1 MRGCEADRCDA
12 GATVD
17 GRWCERHVPA
27 DERPVRPVV
36 IEYDENGG
44 PFVAPVVGQD
54 ATPAVTPG
62 YALEAPYD
70 WGPEWADA
78 ERYVAECGQRLRTAR
93 QIRSELL
100 ARMRRDGMSLGD
112 IAKVTG
118 LTRQRIG
125 QLLKDMP

>member
-17 GRWCERHVPA
+17 GRWCERHAPA
-27 DERPVRPVV
+27 DEHVHRLIQVSRVLAMTDDERR
-36 IEYDENGG
+36 IERLTLDYLGASEKI
-44 PFVAPVVGQD
+44 AE
-54 ATPAVTPG
+54 
-62 YALEAPYD
+62 LEEQLSD
-70 WGPEWADA
+70 WRGM
-78 ERYVAECGQRLRTAR
+78 RVLVLRN
-93 QIRSELL
+93 
-100 ARMRRDGMSLGD
+100 MRRTGMSLGD

>member
-17 GRWCERHVPA
+17 GRWCERHAPGPVTEAYTQAHEHAERTFLARA
-27 DERPVRPVV
+27 DALRE
-36 IEYDENGG
+36 
-44 PFVAPVVGQD
+44 AS
-54 ATPAVTPG
+54 G
-62 YALEAPYD
+62 YAIEAPSNVAQAWAKAEQMVD
-70 WGPEWADA
+70 EAEWELKRA
-78 ERYVAECGQRLRTAR
+78 RNGRLAVL
-93 QIRSELL
+93 I
-100 ARMRRDGMSLGD
+100 AMRESGWSLGD